1 MATPPDPQRELDQ
14 TVRQARLV
22 AFTCCFLAP
31 IMYTYSFGTSV
42 LHGRWQL
49 FFAGFAGLPWA
60 DPRVPGSLAAAAVA
74 MTLALLLPPRLGR
87 LDGGL
92 ALNTLRL
99 RNLLC
104 CALLVAVLG
113 LFLGRQ
119 DRPAGGLRQP
129 DPVPGAHGARA
140 AGFSFPGAL
149 AQSDWQ
155 RQVNPCCQALRSC
168 ANRFQLNHLSG
179 GSHGDL

>member
-87 LDGGL
+87 LDGGS

-104 CALLVAVLG
+104 CALLVAVAVSG
-113 LFLGRQ
+113 LFLGVKIGP
-119 DRPAGGLRQP
+119 PAASASLILFLAPMVRGLLDFPSQ
-129 DPVPGAHGARA
+129 AR
-140 AGFSFPGAL
+140 
-149 AQSDWQ
+149 W
-155 RQVNPCCQALRSC
+155 RKVI
-168 ANRFQLNHLSG
+168 
-179 GSHGDL
+179 GS